1 MDDCMTPTPTPAPSP
16 KPAPPR
22 YRCQA
27 CSEFVLPKGR
37 RLQRVNGVRTWVGP
51 CCYRRPA

>member
-1 MDDCMTPTPTPAPSP
+1 MTPTPTPAPSP